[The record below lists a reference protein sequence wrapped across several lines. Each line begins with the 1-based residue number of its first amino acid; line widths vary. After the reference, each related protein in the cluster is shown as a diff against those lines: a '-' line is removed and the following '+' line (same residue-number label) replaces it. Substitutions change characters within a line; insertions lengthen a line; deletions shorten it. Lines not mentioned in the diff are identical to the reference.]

1 MDDFN
6 IQTMRESKN
15 EYIHLFVNK
24 ISPLIMQ
31 GIYSIFKE
39 AKELCIENDE
49 EDKYLMTFQNFLGRT
64 PKWNNEIV
72 QNETNRI
79 VHESGCNYLDDLLT
93 CVHICE
99 LKLLT
104 NIRVGI
110 KQKKISL
117 HIPKLNDFI
126 HKVYIHLARKLYKNV
141 FLFELNIPP
150 LQRQK
155 NLREF
160 ECICKES
167 IVETIVASMP
177 VEEILKTY
185 LDETIEEYA
194 DETKEEVKDIEEE
207 DTEDTQIETTE
218 NEDSSVSNSTST
230 NNESQ
235 LTKEKQQHSVIET
248 NDISS
253 SQPVESSTRSQ
264 TLQFNDEDKVKS
276 FETNDIPST
285 LQKKDETSNFVSKEP
300 DYLEKISNEK
310 HEKRKIEEYEDEDE
324 DKNETLVINDQPIS
338 LDTILRTTIGISTS
352 TLANSLMASAKS
364 FSSITRLSLSA
375 ADIIIASFS
384 SVKFLR
390 LAYPLVYS
398 SFNNVEEL

>member
-15 EYIHLFVNK
+15 EYISLFVNK
-24 ISPLIMQ
+24 VTPLIMQ

-79 VHESGCNYLDDLLT
+79 IHESGCNYLDDLLT

-99 LKLLT
+99 LKILT

-117 HIPKLNDFI
+117 HIPKLTDFI
-126 HKVYIHLARKLYKNV
+126 HKVYIQLARKLYKNV

-160 ECICKES
+160 ECICKET
-167 IVETIVASMP
+167 IIETILHSMP
-177 VEEILKTY
+177 VEEILKSY

-194 DETKEEVKDIEEE
+194 DETKEEVKEVEEE
-207 DTEDTQIETTE
+207 VEQQLDDVKEDEPISSTSEETNNSSTNDTLENNETSNSNNDE
-218 NEDSSVSNSTST
+218 PIKERVSNI
-230 NNESQ
+230 
-235 LTKEKQQHSVIET
+235 VVET
-248 NDISS
+248 NDNDS
-253 SQPVESSTRSQ
+253 SQSPKNSSTTQ

-276 FETNDIPST
+276 FETNDLPNT
-285 LQKKDETSNFVSKEP
+285 LQKMNEISNFVSKEP

-310 HEKRKIEEYEDEDE
+310 HEKRKLEEMEYDDEDDDE
-324 DKNETLVINDQPIS
+324 REKLIINNDPIS
-338 LDTILRTTIGISTS
+338 LDTMDIHDLNVDANVDIDLGI
-352 TLANSLMASAKS
+352 
-364 FSSITRLSLSA
+364 
-375 ADIIIASFS
+375 
-384 SVKFLR
+384 
-390 LAYPLVYS
+390 
-398 SFNNVEEL
+398 EEL

>member
-15 EYIHLFVNK
+15 EYISLFVNK
-24 ISPLIMQ
+24 VTPLIMQ

-49 EDKYLMTFQNFLGRT
+49 EDKYLITFQNFLGRT

-79 VHESGCNYLDDLLT
+79 INESGCNYLDDLLT

-99 LKLLT
+99 LKILT

-117 HIPKLNDFI
+117 HIPKLSDFI
-126 HKVYIHLARKLYKNV
+126 HKVYIQLARKLYKNV

-167 IVETIVASMP
+167 IIETILHSMP
-177 VEEILKTY
+177 VEEILKSY

-194 DETKEEVKDIEEE
+194 DEIKEEVKEVEEQLDDVKE
-207 DTEDTQIETTE
+207 DKPISSKDEETDNSSNNDTLENSETSNSNNDEANKERVSNIVVDT
-218 NEDSSVSNSTST
+218 NNNDSSQSP
-230 NNESQ
+230 
-235 LTKEKQQHSVIET
+235 EKSYITQS
-248 NDISS
+248 
-253 SQPVESSTRSQ
+253 
-264 TLQFNDEDKVKS
+264 LQFNDEDKVKS
-276 FETNDIPST
+276 FETNDVPNT
-285 LQKKDETSNFVSKEP
+285 LRKMDETSNFVSKEP
-300 DYLEKISNEK
+300 DHLEKLSNEK
-310 HEKRKIEEYEDEDE
+310 HEKRVLEEMEYDDEDDE
-324 DKNETLVINDQPIS
+324 KERLIINDNPIS
-338 LDTILRTTIGISTS
+338 LDTMDIHDLNVDGNVDIDLGI
-352 TLANSLMASAKS
+352 
-364 FSSITRLSLSA
+364 
-375 ADIIIASFS
+375 
-384 SVKFLR
+384 
-390 LAYPLVYS
+390 
-398 SFNNVEEL
+398 EEL